1 MMAGVSDDKP
11 AWRKQLEQSFAEIEA
26 LGRQVGSTLGGAAK
40 EASHEAK
47 EAWHK
52 LEPRIEHVRG
62 QVEGKLR
69 EVGGEAAEHLEGMVA
84 ELRSSLEA
92 LRKKL

>member
-1 MMAGVSDDKP
+1 MMARVSDDRP

-26 LGRQVGSTLGGAAK
+26 LGRQVGSTLG
-40 EASHEAK
+40 ASHEAK

-69 EVGGEAAEHLEGMVA
+69 EVGGEAAEHLEGVVA